1 MSNENSHTTADISVS
16 PPAVRKITPA
26 DLKDVLA
33 KGFDDFKA
41 KPSHIFLLVLIY
53 PLVGLLTVRISF
65 GYDVLYLVFPVLG
78 GFALI
83 GPVAA
88 IGLYE
93 LSRRREQG
101 LEISWAHAFGVFRQ
115 RSFPS
120 LLILSVVLGVIYF
133 AWLGAAHTIHWITFG
148 SAVPQSIPDFVL
160 QVLTTSAG
168 WTMIILGCGVGFI
181 FALIVLAISAV
192 SFPMLLDRNVGIM
205 VAVQTS
211 VNAYLANPKTMSMW
225 GIIVAGS
232 LAVGMLLLL
241 VGLAVVMPVLG
252 HATWHLYRKVVVYRP
267 EGGEGGE
274 FTPC

>member
-1 MSNENSHTTADISVS
+1 VANENSHTAADISVS

-26 DLKDVLA
+26 DLKDALA
-33 KGFDDFKA
+33 KGIDDFKA

-53 PLVGLLTVRISF
+53 PLVGLFAARISF
-65 GYDVLYLVFPVLG
+65 GYDVLYLVFPLLG

-120 LLILSVVLGVIYF
+120 LLILSAVLGVIYF
-133 AWLGAAHTIHWITFG
+133 AWLGTAQAIHWMTFG
-148 SAVPQSIPDFVL
+148 GAVPQSIPDFVL

-192 SFPMLLDRNVGIM
+192 SFPMILDREVSIM

-232 LAVGMLLLL
+232 LALGSLPLF

-252 HATWHLYRKVVVYRP
+252 HATWHLYRKVVVD
-267 EGGEGGE
+267 
-274 FTPC
+274 